1 MNDDQI
7 TIKKVMVTII
17 WGVYGFSVIDFLQCD
32 ESYNSQYHID
42 NILIPLAE
50 IKSEI
55 WKQSDKRKIWLH
67 LDNSM
72 LYNSIMSMKKYDEL
86 GFKRPPHPAYSP
98 DVAPSDF
105 YLFGYLEQKLQGK
118 QFNDIEGLEEEL
130 HEILGTIS
138 NDQRKAVF
146 ESWIKRCDW
155 VAANNG
161 EYYHK

>member
-1 MNDDQI
+1 M
-7 TIKKVMVTII
+7 
-17 WGVYGFSVIDFLQCD
+17 
-32 ESYNSQYHID
+32 
-42 NILIPLAE
+42 IPLAE

-67 LDNSM
+67 LDNSKVH
-72 LYNSIMSMKKYDEL
+72 NSIMSMKKYDEL